1 MRGRGI
7 WTNNTPIIRMDG
19 EMREP
24 KKPLVQQSAERLRD
38 MLFAVPSGT
47 RLGALPELARKLGV
61 GIVTVQQAARI
72 LEHEGLLEVRRGP
85 GGGYYGTRPDDA
97 ALERAITA
105 YMRVH
110 PTSFDEA
117 ADMTSLL
124 FNELVPAA
132 AACRDE
138 ALRQALRALGET
150 IEFQNN
156 DLQRG
161 GFEAAFQDLLFEM
174 VDRPLFAA
182 LTKVTLRFATTRGA
196 SLIDNSRAGIA
207 EWKAGRRRIIAAI
220 LAQDTEL
227 ARFEA
232 DRSNRRAVMAGLGR

>member
-1 MRGRGI
+1 M
-7 WTNNTPIIRMDG
+7 PQ
-19 EMREP
+19 P

-85 GGGYYGTRPDDA
+85 NGGYFGTRPDDA
-97 ALERAITA
+97 ALERAIAA

-117 ADMTSLL
+117 ADITSLL

-138 ALRQALRALGET
+138 RLREALRTHGHT
-150 IEFQNN
+150 IEYQNTEA
-156 DLQRG
+156 QRG
-161 GFEAAFQDLLFEM
+161 AFELALQDLLFKM
-174 VDRPLFAA
+174 VDRPLFEA
-182 LTKVTLRFATTRGA
+182 LTRVTLSLAYTRRA
-196 SLIDNSRAGIA
+196 PLIDGSRAGVA

-220 LAQDTEL
+220 LAQDVEL

-232 DRSNRRAVMAGLGR
+232 NRSNRRAVLAGLGR

>member
-1 MRGRGI
+1 
-7 WTNNTPIIRMDG
+7 
-19 EMREP
+19 MREP
-24 KKPLVQQSAERLRD
+24 RRPLVHQSAEQLRD
-38 MLFAVPSGT
+38 LLFAVPAGT

-97 ALERAITA
+97 ALERAIAA

-110 PTSFDEA
+110 PTSFGEA
-117 ADMTSLL
+117 ADITSIL

-138 ALRQALRALGET
+138 PLREALEALAERIDGC
-150 IEFQNN
+150 NN
-156 DLQRG
+156 EAERG
-161 GFEAAFQDLLFEM
+161 AFEQAFQDLLFRM
-174 VDRPLFAA
+174 VQRPLFEV
-182 LTKVTLRFATTRGA
+182 LTRVTLRFATIRRA
-196 SLIDNSRAGIA
+196 PLIDASRAGVA
-207 EWKAGRRRIIAAI
+207 DWKAGRKRIIAAI
-220 LAQDTEL
+220 LSQDIEL

-232 DRSNRRAVMAGLGR
+232 DRSNRRAVLGGLHR

>member
-1 MRGRGI
+1 M
-7 WTNNTPIIRMDG
+7 PD
-19 EMREP
+19 P
-24 KKPLVQQSAERLRD
+24 KVPLVQRSAERLRD
-38 MLFAVPSGT
+38 LLFAVPSGT

-110 PTSFDEA
+110 PTSFEEA
-117 ADMTSLL
+117 ADITSLL

-132 AACRDE
+132 AECRDE
-138 ALRQALRALGET
+138 ELRSALRAHGDTIDDRNSEQERGSFET
-150 IEFQNN
+150 V
-156 DLQRG
+156 
-161 GFEAAFQDLLFEM
+161 FQDLLFEM
-174 VDRPLFAA
+174 VDRPLFEA
-182 LTKVTLRFATTRGA
+182 LTRVTLRFAHTRRA
-196 SLIDNSRAGIA
+196 PLIDGSRAGVA
-207 EWKAGRRRIIAAI
+207 EWKAGRRRIIDAI
-220 LAQDTEL
+220 LAQDAEL

-232 DRSNRRAVMAGLGR
+232 NRSNRRAVMAGLGKDAALRR

>member
-1 MRGRGI
+1 M
-7 WTNNTPIIRMDG
+7 TQ
-19 EMREP
+19 P
-24 KKPLVQQSAERLRD
+24 KKPLVQQAAERLREL
-38 MLFAVPSGT
+38 LFAVPSGT
-47 RLGALPELARKLGV
+47 RLGALPELARRFGV

-110 PTSFDEA
+110 PTSFQEA
-117 ADMTSLL
+117 ADITSLL

-132 AACRDE
+132 AACTDE
-138 ALRQALRALGET
+138 SLRQALRVLGET
-150 IEFQNN
+150 VESRHA
-156 DLQRG
+156 DPERG
-161 GFEAAFQDLLFEM
+161 AFEAAFQDLLFKM
-174 VDRPLFAA
+174 VDRPLFEA
-182 LTKVTLRFATTRGA
+182 LTRVTLRFAETRGA
-196 SLIDNSRAGIA
+196 SLIDGSRAGVL
-207 EWKAGRRRIIAAI
+207 EWQAGRRRIIDAV

-232 DRSNRRAVMAGLGR
+232 DRSNRRAVLGGLGRITSL

>member
-1 MRGRGI
+1 MI
-7 WTNNTPIIRMDG
+7 Q
-19 EMREP
+19 P
-24 KKPLVQQSAERLRD
+24 KRPLVHQAAERLRD
-38 MLFAVPSGT
+38 MLFAVPAET

-97 ALERAITA
+97 ALERAIAA

-110 PTSFDEA
+110 PASFEEA
-117 ADMTSLL
+117 ADITSLL

-138 ALRQALRALGET
+138 RLRVALGALAET
-150 IEFQNN
+150 IDACNSEAE
-156 DLQRG
+156 RG
-161 GFEAAFQDLLFEM
+161 AFEEAFQDLLFRM
-174 VDRPLFAA
+174 VQRPLFEV
-182 LTKVTLRFATTRGA
+182 LTRVTLRFAAIRRA
-196 SLIDNSRAGIA
+196 PLIDASRAGVA
-207 EWKAGRRRIIAAI
+207 EWKAGRHRIIAAI
-220 LAQDTEL
+220 LRQDAEL

-232 DRSNRRAVMAGLGR
+232 DRSNRRAVLGGLHR

>member
-1 MRGRGI
+1 MTR
-7 WTNNTPIIRMDG
+7 PQL
-19 EMREP
+19 
-24 KKPLVQQSAERLRD
+24 PLVQQAAERLRE
-38 MLFAVPSGT
+38 LVFAVPSGT
-47 RLGALPELARKLGV
+47 RLGALPELARRFGV

-72 LEHEGLLEVRRGP
+72 LEHEGVLEVRRGP

-117 ADMTSLL
+117 ADITSLL

-138 ALRQALRALGET
+138 RLREALRALGDT
-150 IEFQNN
+150 IEFQNSEA
-156 DLQRG
+156 QRG
-161 GFEAAFQDLLFEM
+161 AFELALQDLLFAM
-174 VDRPLFAA
+174 VDRPLFEA
-182 LTKVTLRFATTRGA
+182 LTRVTLRFAETRRA
-196 SLIDNSRAGIA
+196 PLIDQSRTGVS

-220 LAQDTEL
+220 LEQDAEL

-232 DRSNRRAVMAGLGR
+232 NRSNRRAVLVGLGR

>member
-1 MRGRGI
+1 M
-7 WTNNTPIIRMDG
+7 TQ
-19 EMREP
+19 P
-24 KKPLVQQSAERLRD
+24 KRPLVHQAAERLRD
-38 MLFAVPSGT
+38 MLFAVPAET

-97 ALERAITA
+97 ALERAIAA

-110 PTSFDEA
+110 PASFEEA
-117 ADMTSLL
+117 ADITSLL

-138 ALRQALRALGET
+138 RLHAALAALADT
-150 IEFQNN
+150 IDACNTEAE
-156 DLQRG
+156 RWT
-161 GFEAAFQDLLFEM
+161 FEEAFQDLLFRM
-174 VDRPLFAA
+174 VQRPLFEV
-182 LTKVTLRFATTRGA
+182 LTRVTLRFATIRSA
-196 SLIDNSRAGIA
+196 PLIDASRAGVA
-207 EWKAGRRRIIAAI
+207 EWKAGRHRIIAAI
-220 LAQDTEL
+220 LAQDAEL

-232 DRSNRRAVMAGLGR
+232 DRSNRRAVLGGLHR

>member
-1 MRGRGI
+1 MTRPRL
-7 WTNNTPIIRMDG
+7 
-19 EMREP
+19 
-24 KKPLVQQSAERLRD
+24 PLVQQAAERLREL
-38 MLFAVPSGT
+38 LFAVPTGT
-47 RLGALPELARKLGV
+47 RLGALPELARRFGV

-117 ADMTSLL
+117 ADITSLL

-132 AACRDE
+132 CACRDE
-138 ALRQALRALGET
+138 RLRETLRALGET
-150 IEFQNN
+150 IDERNTE
-156 DLQRG
+156 LERG
-161 GFEAAFQDLLFEM
+161 GFELALQNLLFEM
-174 VDRPLFAA
+174 VDRPLFEA
-182 LTKVTLRFATTRGA
+182 LTRVTLRFAETRRA
-196 SLIDNSRAGIA
+196 PLIDGSRAGAA

-220 LAQDTEL
+220 LAQDAEL

-232 DRSNRRAVMAGLGR
+232 DRSNRRVVMGGLARG

>member
-1 MRGRGI
+1 MSQTR
-7 WTNNTPIIRMDG
+7 
-19 EMREP
+19 
-24 KKPLVQQSAERLRD
+24 KPLVQQSAERLRD

-47 RLGALPELARKLGV
+47 RLGALRELARKLGV

-72 LEHEGLLEVRRGP
+72 LEHEGVLEVRRGP

-110 PTSFDEA
+110 PASFDEA
-117 ADMTSLL
+117 ADITSLL

-132 AACRDE
+132 AACGDERLRE
-138 ALRQALRALGET
+138 ALRTHGET
-150 IEFQNN
+150 IEAQNSEFE
-156 DLQRG
+156 RG
-161 GFEAAFQDLLFEM
+161 GFETRMQDLLFEM
-174 VDRPLFAA
+174 VDRPLFEA
-182 LTKVTLRFATTRGA
+182 LTRVTLRFAETRR
-196 SLIDNSRAGIA
+196 SPLIDTSRAGIA

-220 LAQDTEL
+220 LAGDVEL

-232 DRSNRRAVMAGLGR
+232 NRSNRRAVLAGLGRG

>member
-1 MRGRGI
+1 MTR
-7 WTNNTPIIRMDG
+7 
-19 EMREP
+19 P
-24 KKPLVQQSAERLRD
+24 KLPLVQQAAERLRE
-38 MLFAVPSGT
+38 LVFAVPSGT
-47 RLGALPELARKLGV
+47 RLGALPELARRFGV

-72 LEHEGLLEVRRGP
+72 LEHEGVLEVRRGP

-117 ADMTSLL
+117 ADITSLL

-138 ALRQALRALGET
+138 RLREALRALGDT
-150 IEFQNN
+150 IEFQNSEA
-156 DLQRG
+156 QRG
-161 GFEAAFQDLLFEM
+161 AFELALQDLLFAM
-174 VDRPLFAA
+174 VDRPLFEA
-182 LTKVTLRFATTRGA
+182 LTRVTLRFAETRRA
-196 SLIDNSRAGIA
+196 PLIDQSRTGVS

-220 LAQDTEL
+220 LEQDAEL

-232 DRSNRRAVMAGLGR
+232 NRSNRRAVLVGLGR